1 MENIN
6 MKDGVRKAWSVLEG
20 KNTKDGKAYLS
31 FWSAMKDCS
40 SLLWLRQARWRP
52 NHRNLSD
59 FSSNLNM
66 QNSFHNGI

>member
-6 MKDGVRKAWSVLEG
+6 MKDGIRKAWRVPKG
-20 KNTKDGKAYLS
+20 KNIKDGKVYLF

-40 SLLWLRQARWRP
+40 SLLWLRQARGKP
-52 NHRNLSD
+52 KHRNLSN

-66 QNSFHNGI
+66 QNGFLNGS